1 MSQNPFQIIRPS
13 DQPPENLKKE
23 VIGSVKRI
31 MLLMR
36 FMQLF
41 TSDLGMAFFEN
52 IRLVG
57 KNSPNGSQDPK
68 P

>member
-23 VIGSVKRI
+23 VISSVKRI
-31 MLLMR
+31 MLVMR

-41 TSDLGMAFFEN
+41 MSDFGMAFFEN
-52 IRLVG
+52 LKLVG
-57 KNSPNGSQDPK
+57 SNEETPRRDP
-68 P
+68 

>member
-13 DQPPENLKKE
+13 DQPPEHLKKE

-41 TSDLGMAFFEN
+41 MSDFGMAFFEN
-52 IRLVG
+52 IKLVG
-57 KNSPNGSQDPK
+57 RNDKDGSSRTEP
-68 P
+68 